1 MFPALLFVLHT
12 CHALGWLTLFVD
24 EFKQLGKHLLGG
36 ASFISNF
43 MLWNESGYFDASAE
57 VKPLLHL
64 WTLGIEEQFYILWP
78 ITLWAS
84 WKVRL
89 DVLTLTIS
97 FLVMYFLL
105 NIASIN
111 QHPSSTF
118 YMPHTRA
125 WELLIGSVL
134 AHISGHKTA
143 NLSPVLNSKKLRLY
157 ALSNNA
163 FIQNIQSLAG
173 TLLLALGL
181 IFITEKC
188 FLFISGAYFS
198 KTNCGERE

>member
-134 AHISGHKTA
+134 AHISGHKTT

-157 ALSNNA
+157 VLSNNA

>member
-97 FLVMYFLL
+97 FFVMYFLL

>member
-12 CHALGWLTLFVD
+12 CHALGWFTLFVD

-64 WTLGIEEQFYILWP
+64 WTLGIEEHFYILWP

-89 DVLTLTIS
+89 GVLTLTIS
-97 FLVMYFLL
+97 FLVMSFQL

>member
-1 MFPALLFVLHT
+1 MFPAFLFVLHT
-12 CHALGWLTLFVD
+12 CHALGWFTLFVD

-64 WTLGIEEQFYILWP
+64 WTLGIEEHFYILWP

-125 WELLIGSVL
+125 WGLLIGSVL

>member
-97 FLVMYFLL
+97 FLVMSFQL

>member
-97 FLVMYFLL
+97 FFVMYFLL

-111 QHPSSTF
+111 PHPSSTF

-134 AHISGHKTA
+134 AHISGHKTT

-157 ALSNNA
+157 VLSNNA

-188 FLFISGAYFS
+188 FWFISGAYFS